1 MSRGLILGCLL
12 FCWQHFLLA
21 QAIPGDQLSVYN
33 TALASVKVLVNPDG
47 ILPLRR
53 LDTVRLAFT
62 NINVA
67 NDTVLWETINR
78 YQTAARVQWLP
89 NGSAVMTSVEETD
102 GRMLDNKPYSP
113 IIAIDAA
120 EFDDRVP
127 VPDNWLSG
135 FPRPCV
141 VIVLNGNSS
150 ILKAIP
156 QDAEVAVIF
165 SSQNDTWAQ
174 SLVVQTIFGGV
185 AIDETADTALAGIF
199 PEARGITTAPAIRLG
214 YAPPAVVGMNAAH
227 LRDSIEAIVNEG
239 IQAGAFPGAQV
250 LLAKNGKIIYHQ
262 TFGHH
267 TYEVDAR
274 TTRTD
279 DIYDLASITKI
290 STGLPVL
297 MRLYGEGRM
306 DLDGNLGAYLPY
318 MEGSNKA
325 NLRMRDL
332 LAHQGRL
339 RAWIP
344 FWRGTLKGHAKYP
357 WKKNW
362 DDSII
367 NDYRFRPRTLSQD
380 SSANYSLKLSEG
392 LWRHKNYADILFN
405 TIRISP
411 LNEQFGYVYS
421 DLFFTLMPLIVQ
433 HTTGHDIV
441 DYLRDS
447 LYRPLGA
454 YTMGFNPDSRFSLDR
469 IVPTEV
475 DTFFRM
481 TLLHGKVHDESAAL
495 LGGISGHA
503 GLFSSAN
510 DLAKLMQLYLNRGQY
525 GGDTLIAAHAVDTF
539 TRAHFAALGNHRGLG
554 FDKLP
559 LNYTEST
566 LPSKVAGPAS
576 FGHSGYTGTFTWAD
590 PDTGL
595 LLVFLSNRVHPTRNN
610 SLISTLRIRTRIH
623 DAAYLSIEDRAG
635 GG

>member
-1 MSRGLILGCLL
+1 MSRGLILCCLL
-12 FCWQHFLLA
+12 VFCQHVTFG
-21 QAIPGDQLSVYN
+21 QAIPGERLSDYH
-33 TALASVKVLVNPDG
+33 TAMASVKVLVNPEG
-47 ILPLRR
+47 ILPIRR

-102 GRMLDNKPYSP
+102 GRMLANKPYSP
-113 IIAIDAA
+113 IIVIDAA
-120 EFDDRVP
+120 KFDDHVP
-127 VPDNWLSG
+127 VPADWLSG
-135 FPRPCV
+135 FPKPCV
-141 VIVLNGNSS
+141 VVVLNGNSR
-150 ILKAIP
+150 ILRAIRY
-156 QDAEVAVIF
+156 DAEVAVVF
-165 SSQNDTWAQ
+165 STQNDTWTQ
-174 SLVVQTIFGGV
+174 SLVVQAIFGGV
-185 AIDETADTALAGIF
+185 AIDEAIDTSLANVF
-199 PEARGITTAPAIRLG
+199 PEARGITTAAAMRLG
-214 YAPPAVVGMNAAH
+214 YAPPAVVGMNAQR
-227 LRDSIEAIVNEG
+227 LRDSIDAIVEEG
-239 IQAGAFPGAQV
+239 IRAGAFPGAQV
-250 LLAKNGKIIYHQ
+250 LLAKDGKVIYHQ
-262 TFGHH
+262 TFGRH
-267 TYEVDAR
+267 TYALDAR
-274 TTRTD
+274 PTTAN
-279 DIYDLASITKI
+279 DIYDLASVTKI

-297 MRLYGEGRM
+297 MRLYGQGRM
-306 DLDGNLGAYLPY
+306 DLDGNLETYLPY

-325 NLRMRDL
+325 PLKMRDL

-362 DDSII
+362 DDTIV
-367 NDYRFRPRTLSQD
+367 NNYRFRARTLSQD
-380 SSANYSLKLSEG
+380 SSVNYSLKLSEG

-421 DLFFTLMPLIVQ
+421 DLFFTLMPLVVQ

-454 YTMGFNPDSRFSLDR
+454 YTMGFNPSSRFPLSR

-481 TLLHGKVHDESAAL
+481 ALLHGRVHDESAAL

-503 GLFSSAN
+503 GLFASAN
-510 DLAKLMQLYLNRGQY
+510 DLAKLMQLYLNKGQY

-539 TRAHFAALGNHRGLG
+539 TTAHFANLGNHRGLG

-559 LNYTEST
+559 LTYTETT
-566 LPSKVAGPAS
+566 LPSKAAGAAS

-623 DAAYLSIEDRAG
+623 DAAYLSIQDGAG
-635 GG
+635 AE

>member
-1 MSRGLILGCLL
+1 MSRGLIWIYLLMGCQQL
-12 FCWQHFLLA
+12 LLA
-21 QAIPGDQLSVYN
+21 QAIPGEKPADYN
-33 TALASVKVLVNPDG
+33 AALASVRVLVNPDG

-53 LDTVRLAFT
+53 LDTIRLAFT

-67 NDTVLWETINR
+67 DDTVLWETINR

-102 GRMLDNKPYSP
+102 GRMLANKPYSP

-141 VIVLNGNSS
+141 LIVLNGNSK
-150 ILKAIP
+150 ILKAIR

-165 SSQNDTWAQ
+165 SSQNDAWTQ
-174 SLVVQTIFGGV
+174 SLVVQALFGGV
-185 AIDETADTALAGIF
+185 AIQETADTTLAGIF
-199 PEARGITTAPAIRLG
+199 PEARGITAASAIRLG
-214 YAPPAVVGMNAAH
+214 YAPPGVVGMNADL
-227 LRDSIEAIVNEG
+227 LRDSIEAIVSEG
-239 IQAGAFPGAQV
+239 IRAGAFPGAQV
-250 LLAKNGKIIYHQ
+250 LLAKNGKVIFHE

-267 TYEVDAR
+267 TYEPGAR
-274 TTRTD
+274 PTTTN
-279 DIYDLASITKI
+279 DIYDLASVTKI

-297 MRLYGEGRM
+297 MRLYGQGRM
-306 DLDGNLGAYLPY
+306 ELDGNLATYLPY

-357 WKKNW
+357 WKKSW
-362 DDSII
+362 DDTII
-367 NDYRFRPRTLSQD
+367 NDYRFRPRTLSRD

-392 LWRHKNYADILFN
+392 LWRHKNYVDILFN

-421 DLFFTLMPLIVQ
+421 DLFFTLMPLVVQ
-433 HTTGHDIV
+433 HTTSHDIV

-447 LYRPLGA
+447 LYRPIGA
-454 YTMGFNPDSRFSLDR
+454 YTMGFNPDSRFPLSR

-539 TRAHFAALGNHRGLG
+539 TRAHFTELGNHRGLG

-559 LNYTEST
+559 LNYTETT
-566 LPSKVAGPAS
+566 LPSKAAGPAS

-623 DAAYLSIEDRAG
+623 DAAYQSIQTGAAG
-635 GG
+635 E